1 MSYQYKWLIALL
13 LNNADDYLTDT
24 YSTLTDMKVHISH
37 VNHNLHIGVIIF
49 PNIDNTQSTDLDQF
63 EANEYE
69 YQKLEV
75 PINLA
80 WHLRWQLYISL

>member
-1 MSYQYKWLIALL
+1 MNFVAFTMISIRLECHHQGPYKPC
-13 LNNADDYLTDT
+13 
-24 YSTLTDMKVHISH
+24 
-37 VNHNLHIGVIIF
+37 NHNLHIGVIIL
-49 PNIDNTQSTDLDQF
+49 PNINNTQSTDLDQF

-80 WHLRWQLYISL
+80 CHLRCQLYISL